1 MDETNAI
8 ELKRKGNNLVK
19 AAMAIAIV
27 NDEDRKRAA
36 DFVLNCAMFEKSVD
50 EWIGP
55 DIAAAN
61 KLHKSLTQKRTELK
75 SKAEEARKIVNAEIQ
90 RDWLELEAG
99 RRKDQER
106 INEQNKALGDGEDT
120 FIPDVILPETDR
132 RIEAENGYTTI
143 RKDISVKIVDKMK
156 LIAAVAG
163 VHCDCPH
170 CKKEIVIGGTVP
182 NIVLDASEQAIKRY
196 VKASGIRNIPGV
208 LVEDTAITVAKI
220 K

>member
-8 ELKRKGNNLVK
+8 ELKRKGNNLVE
-19 AAMAIAIV
+19 AARAITIS

-36 DFVLNCAMFEKSVD
+36 DFVINCAIFEKSVD

-55 DIAAAN
+55 DIEAAN
-61 KLHKSLTQKRTELK
+61 KLHKSLTQK
-75 SKAEEARKIVNAEIQ
+75 SKAEEARKIVNSEIK

-182 NIVLDASEQAIKRY
+182 NILLDASEQAIKRY
-196 VKASGIRNIPGV
+196 AKASGIRNIPGV
-208 LVEDTAITVAKI
+208 LIEDTAIPVIKI